1 MMIDTHCHLDK
12 DDYPDLDTVIKNME
26 NNIMIVSGSTASSN
40 KEVVEL
46 CDKYNNIFGTIG
58 IHPQEITKTIED
70 DLKFIED
77 NLKNPKIVG
86 IGEIGLDYYYD
97 DVEKDVQ
104 RKYFIKQLDLARKYN
119 KCVVI
124 HTRDAIQET
133 YDILKNYSDLK
144 INIHCFSGSLE
155 MANKFISLGCKLGI
169 GGVVT
174 FKNSDKIKNVVKNVD
189 ITELLLE
196 TDSPYLTPE
205 PLRGKRNEPYNI
217 YFVAQK
223 IAELKNISL
232 DEVFKITSTT
242 AIEQFDLKDIL

>member
-97 DVEKDVQ
+97 
-104 RKYFIKQLDLARKYN
+104 RKRCSKEIFY
-119 KCVVI
+119 
-124 HTRDAIQET
+124 
-133 YDILKNYSDLK
+133 
-144 INIHCFSGSLE
+144 
-155 MANKFISLGCKLGI
+155 
-169 GGVVT
+169 
-174 FKNSDKIKNVVKNVD
+174 
-189 ITELLLE
+189 
-196 TDSPYLTPE
+196 
-205 PLRGKRNEPYNI
+205 
-217 YFVAQK
+217 
-223 IAELKNISL
+223 
-232 DEVFKITSTT
+232 
-242 AIEQFDLKDIL
+242 